1 MVEQDKPLSDSQWEG
16 IKNFLNP
23 ERKRKIDLRRVV
35 DAIRYIVRDGI
46 QWRALP
52 ACYPKWKSV
61 YYYFSKWEADGT
73 MMGINTWLNSQDRKK
88 ENREEKPSLILI
100 DSQSVKLA
108 PMIRQDRGL

>member
-35 DAIRYIVRDGI
+35 DAIRYILRGGI

-52 ACYPKWKSV
+52 ECYPKWKSV
-61 YYYFSKWEADGT
+61 YYYFNKWEADGT
-73 MMGINTWLNSQDRKK
+73 MMGSTHGLMPRIEKRKI
-88 ENREEKPSLILI
+88 ERESPL
-100 DSQSVKLA
+100 
-108 PMIRQDRGL
+108 